1 MANRTK
7 VEIMET
13 FEEILR
19 EKQIE
24 NINVKDITDKCGL
37 NRKTF
42 YYYFSD
48 IDDLMNKTFD
58 YEVKYYIKNVNSES
72 SERSAVIGFFDMV
85 YKNKEIVYHIYN
97 SSRHEHLTTF
107 IETALFNAIREA
119 SERYKL
125 EYNVTDRQLDLASQA
140 LAAIV
145 SSYIIRW
152 VDDGMETDI
161 KLLVDETYV
170 ITKGLMK
177 YMVENAHEANEGNK

>member
-7 VEIMET
+7 VEIMEA

-58 YEVKYYIKNVNSES
+58 YEVKYYIKNVNSEI

-85 YKNKEIVYHIYN
+85 YKNKEIIYHIYN

-107 IETALFNAIREA
+107 IESVLFNAIREA
-119 SERYKL
+119 SERYKA

-145 SSYIIRW
+145 SSYIIKW

-161 KLLVDETYV
+161 KALVDETYI
-170 ITKGLMK
+170 ITKGIMNF
-177 YMVENAHEANEGNK
+177 MVENAHEANIGNL